1 MNLRYIHEFCVLA
14 ETRNYLDA
22 ACDLD
27 ISQSTLS
34 RHIFAL
40 EAELGASLFT
50 RTTRQIRLNDYGA
63 IFLPLAKQMLNLE
76 QRVHNEFARERR
88 SVKRIL
94 SIGAIPAMTQYDVTA
109 MMARFQNYDNA
120 VTFEVTEG
128 ESAELKEMVRNK
140 HLDFA
145 FVREFDENEGEFTS
159 ILYMID
165 RLAAILPAAHP
176 LAKASSI
183 KLTQLRRE
191 SFLLLPEGTLM
202 HKLCVS
208 ACMAAGFEPKVCY
221 TGNRAAA
228 IINLVA
234 NGMGIALLNKRSTAA
249 LDTAA
254 VAAVE
259 LAPLVETRID
269 LIYLKDRLLT
279 DACWS
284 FLRNVKEYIH
294 TPDPASRR
302 TATT

>member
-1 MNLRYIHEFCVLA
+1 MELRYVHEFCVLA
-14 ETRNYLDA
+14 EIGNYLDA

-34 RHIFAL
+34 RHIFTL

-50 RTTRQIRLNDYGA
+50 RTTRQVKLNDYGA
-63 IFLPLAKQMLNLE
+63 IFLPLAKQMLELE
-76 QRVHNEFARERR
+76 QRVHNEYARERR
-88 SVKRIL
+88 SVKKVL

-109 MMARFQNYDNA
+109 MLARFQKYDSA
-120 VTFEVTEG
+120 VTFEVIEG

-145 FVREFDENEGEFTS
+145 FVRELDESEKEFTS
-159 ILYMID
+159 ILYTTD

-176 LAKASSI
+176 LAKAPSI
-183 KLTQLRRE
+183 KLAQLRGE

-221 TGNRAAA
+221 TGNLATA
-228 IINLVA
+228 IVNLVA
-234 NGMGIALLNKRSTAA
+234 NGMGIALLNKRSATAFNA
-249 LDTAA
+249 ST
-254 VAAVE
+254 VATVE
-259 LAPLVETRID
+259 LTPLVETRID
-269 LIYLKDRLLT
+269 LIYLKDQLLT
-279 DACWS
+279 DPCWS
-284 FLRNVKEYIH
+284 FLRNVNEYIH

-302 TATT
+302 AVTT